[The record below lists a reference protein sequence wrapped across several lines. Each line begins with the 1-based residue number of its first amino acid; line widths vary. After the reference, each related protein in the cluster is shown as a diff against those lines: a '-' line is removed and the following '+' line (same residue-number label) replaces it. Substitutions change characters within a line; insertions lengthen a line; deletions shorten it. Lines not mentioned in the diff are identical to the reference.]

1 MAEAINEKRVEK
13 LLDLAL
19 KMRAGQVDKGQ
30 IESLREECS
39 QVTPQEVMEIEYRQ
53 LKQGVSATE
62 MLTYV
67 DKLLHL
73 FHVGLR
79 AYQWEIPGEETFLG
93 TLQAENEALRNRMQE
108 IKQLLKMKDLKTNRT
123 ALRDMVQGLME
134 IEKHYLKKENILF
147 PYLEKKRDR
156 FEGLSI
162 MWALHDEARVSM
174 KTVLESLDA
183 GDMNSLHKDLGK
195 MFFNLIGMTQK
206 EEWILFPC
214 AMQMLAEED
223 FGEMLRQSKEYGFA
237 YIQAPEIEQLEAM
250 LPEQDAW
257 KGWSY
262 RSDTGELSLEQLNL
276 LLSHLPVDLTLVD
289 ENNKVQYFSKPKER
303 FFPRSAASIGR
314 DVSQCHPPQSVD
326 KVLEIVEAFR
336 RGEKDMARFWLRLRG
351 RMVMIQ
357 YFALR
362 DIDGTYKGVLE
373 VSQDITEIKELD
385 GERRLV
391 DWGE

>member
-1 MAEAINEKRVEK
+1 MPEAINEKRVEK
-13 LLDLAL
+13 LLELAL
-19 KMRAGQVDKGQ
+19 EMRASQVDKER

-39 QVTPQEVMEIEYRQ
+39 QVTPQEVMEIEFRQ
-53 LKQGVSATE
+53 LNQGVSATE
-62 MLTYV
+62 ILTYV
-67 DKLLHL
+67 DKLIHL

-79 AYQWEIPGEETFLG
+79 AYQWELPGEKTFLG
-93 TLQAENEALRNRMQE
+93 ILRAENEALRKRMQE
-108 IKQLLKMKDLKTNRT
+108 IKQLLKLKDLENHRK
-123 ALRDMVQGLME
+123 ALRDMVQDLME

-147 PYLEKKRDR
+147 PYLEKKKDR

-162 MWALHDEARVSM
+162 MWALHDETKSSIKV
-174 KTVLESLDA
+174 VLANLDD
-183 GDMNSLHKDLGK
+183 GDMKSLHKDIGK

-214 AMQMLAEED
+214 AMQMLTQED
-223 FGEMLRQSKEYGFA
+223 FVEMLRQSGEYGYA
-237 YIQAPEIEQLEAM
+237 YIDAPELEA
-250 LPEQDAW
+250 LETHTLEESSWRD
-257 KGWSY
+257 WSY

-276 LLSHLPVDLTLVD
+276 LLGHLPVDLTLVD

-362 DIDGTYKGVLE
+362 DIEGTYKGVLE

-385 GERRLV
+385 GEMRLV
-391 DWGE
+391 DWGD